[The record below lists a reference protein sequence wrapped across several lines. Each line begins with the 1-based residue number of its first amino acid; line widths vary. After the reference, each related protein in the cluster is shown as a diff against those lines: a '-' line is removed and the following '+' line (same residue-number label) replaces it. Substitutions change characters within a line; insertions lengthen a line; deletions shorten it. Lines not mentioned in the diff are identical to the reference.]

1 MSFKKYNENL
11 RMVSVDGVDYAKS
24 YSTLVARV
32 EDSKLIE
39 LGRWSKTTTKH
50 VNYVAKQLGLELVR
64 FSNN

>member
-32 EDSKLIE
+32 EDKKLIE

-50 VNYVAKQLGLELVR
+50 VNYVAKELGLELVR

>member
-11 RMVSVDGVDYAKS
+11 RMVSVDGTDYAKS

-32 EDSKLIE
+32 EDKKLIE

-64 FSNN
+64 FSNK

>member
-1 MSFKKYNENL
+1 
-11 RMVSVDGVDYAKS
+11 MVSVDGVDYAKS

>member
-32 EDSKLIE
+32 EDKKLIE

-50 VNYVAKQLGLELVR
+50 VNYVAKQLGLELIR